1 MSNEPTLRSRE
12 EWRRIQR
19 CPDGSYS
26 SKVTYGELAHGMLN
40 FAEQLERELT
50 EVTKQRDALADALRV
65 ATAYPL
71 TGSWYKQ
78 AIEALAT
85 LKP

>member
-1 MSNEPTLRSRE
+1 MNTDTPETDAMVSADQHHLEDDNFFSASVYWRMCDLA
-12 EWRRIQR
+12 RRI
-19 CPDGSYS
+19 
-26 SKVTYGELAHGMLN
+26 
-40 FAEQLERELT
+40 ERELT
-50 EVTKQRDALADALRV
+50 EVTKQRDALAEALQV

-71 TGSWYKQ
+71 TESWYKQ

>member
-1 MSNEPTLRSRE
+1 
-12 EWRRIQR
+12 
-19 CPDGSYS
+19 
-26 SKVTYGELAHGMLN
+26 MLN